1 MWTSLKATQFL
12 SLMYILFLTFESIN
26 WEWGSVWGND
36 SSLEMAHIACCS
48 GFGILFHSQLLLL
61 LIFFPFTLSHKY
73 VASPIVFGAWTQTI
87 FHVFSYLKIERN
99 TTCINEASTS
109 PLLLAAHYQQTSSP
123 LLSVTLTTF
132 FTFIYHP
139 NHMSDLKYSLENFGS
154 LCKYVTCQPGTT
166 TSICT
171 DAAAWREG

>member
-1 MWTSLKATQFL
+1 MGQWLFIGSTWHFPEDGSHCMLLRFL
-12 SLMYILFLTFESIN
+12 SLSFSIIIIYFTFK
-26 WEWGSVWGND
+26 
-36 SSLEMAHIACCS
+36 
-48 GFGILFHSQLLLL
+48 
-61 LIFFPFTLSHKY
+61 LSHKY
-73 VASPIVFGAWTQTI
+73 VASPIAFRAWTLSI

-99 TTCINEASTS
+99 TTCINVLTL
-109 PLLLAAHYQQTSSP
+109 PFLLAAYYQQTSSL

-139 NHMSDLKYSLENFGS
+139 NHMADLKCSLENFGS
-154 LCKYVTCQPGTT
+154 LCKYPWCHMPARHQPGTT